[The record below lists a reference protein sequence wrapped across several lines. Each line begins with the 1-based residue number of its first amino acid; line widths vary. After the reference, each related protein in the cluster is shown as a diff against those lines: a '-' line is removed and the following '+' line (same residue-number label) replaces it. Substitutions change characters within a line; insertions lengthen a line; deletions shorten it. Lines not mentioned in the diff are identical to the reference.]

1 MNKSEIIIASIAHVL
16 NLVDEPLDP
25 NLLVPVMQSD
35 ASPSMSYRNLE
46 FLAVSLHH
54 QLDYLEKKFGMTFYT
69 LNLQYLFEVKRDN
82 VTKAFVY
89 GDLNRNESLE
99 DTLCIF
105 KRDTGIATR
114 YIPMN
119 NDLQWKEHTDPTL
132 ILYAGLPI
140 RFHHKTI
147 YYSVASIIER
157 LFGRDLTLI
166 AGTKLDGF
174 LKRAKN
180 TNIPQRILAM

>member
-1 MNKSEIIIASIAHVL
+1 MNKSEIIIASMTHIL
-16 NLVDEPLDP
+16 QLVGEQLAPD
-25 NLLVPVMQSD
+25 LLVPVSQS
-35 ASPSMSYRNLE
+35 ASMSYKNLE

-54 QLDYLEKKFGMTFYT
+54 QLRFLEERFGMTFYT
-69 LNLQYLFEVKRDN
+69 LNPEYLFEVKQGA

-89 GDLNRNESLE
+89 GDLVRNEALE
-99 DTLCIF
+99 DTLCF
-105 KRDTGIATR
+105 FNRDTGIATR

-119 NDLQWKEHTDPTL
+119 NDPVWKEHTDPTL

-147 YYSVASIIER
+147 YYSVASIIEK

-180 TNIPQRILAM
+180 IQISQRILAM